1 MLRRISPGVFVTV
14 CIVASVAS
22 VALTAGCASTTPP
35 AAASLEPFFHDAAF
49 EPPSEPV
56 DASDLF
62 AVSPEMIR
70 FLRVELAPMLRNEG
84 RQRGLYEAL
93 QSGGH
98 LRLDYDAEQ
107 TRNAAQAFHDRSGNC
122 LSLLIL
128 SAALGRELGL
138 QIMFQQ
144 VLDEENWGLA
154 GDLVVVSGHVN
165 LVLGQRNS
173 MAWGDDSQS
182 LTVDFLPSSM
192 VRGRRARPISE
203 ATVRAMFQNNRAVE
217 ALSRGRIADAYW
229 WARASLLSAPAMA
242 SSWNT
247 LGVVY
252 QRRGLPE
259 MAEAA
264 YRQVLQ
270 IEPDNLRGMANLV
283 SLLTEQ
289 GRSDQALPLGLR
301 LAALTPHGAPFHQF
315 RLGLAAAQ
323 AGDWTAARDHL
334 LLELQRDP
342 TFPDAQVWLAQ
353 TYLNLGQPEQA
364 QAHLALAAKH
374 SASSAGRALYSA
386 KLERLQALSVH

>member
-14 CIVASVAS
+14 CVKVCVTVCAMVN
-22 VALTAGCASTTPP
+22 VALTAGCASTVPP
-35 AAASLEPFFHDAAF
+35 AAASLDPFFHDASF

-70 FLRVELAPMLRNEG
+70 FLRVELAPMLRSEG

-93 QSGGH
+93 QSRDH

-182 LTVDFLPSSM
+182 LTVDFLPTEEL
-192 VRGRRARPISE
+192 RGQRTQSITES
-203 ATVRAMFQNNRAVE
+203 TVLAMYFNNRAGE
-217 ALSRGRIADAYW
+217 NLAEGRLSESYA
-229 WARASLLSAPAMA
+229 WAR
-242 SSWNT
+242 
-247 LGVVY
+247 
-252 QRRGLPE
+252 
-259 MAEAA
+259 EAV
-264 YRQVLQ
+264 RQD
-270 IEPDNLRGMANLV
+270 PDFQAVMG
-283 SLLTEQ
+283 EQ
-289 GRSDQALPLGLR
+289 PVF
-301 LAALTPHGAPFHQF
+301 HG
-315 RLGLAAAQ
+315 
-323 AGDWTAARDHL
+323 
-334 LLELQRDP
+334 
-342 TFPDAQVWLAQ
+342 
-353 TYLNLGQPEQA
+353 
-364 QAHLALAAKH
+364 
-374 SASSAGRALYSA
+374 
-386 KLERLQALSVH
+386 